1 MCVRCV
7 YDECT
12 MNVRGFLVE
21 NVYCFQ
27 ETKWLML
34 ESHLRIR
41 SFLLTNLYTCITTFP
56 LSVLIL
62 ESHLNVNAV

>member
-12 MNVRGFLVE
+12 RFFGRKCMFLGDEMVDVRRTSAFGVFCYE
-21 NVYCFQ
+21 C
-27 ETKWLML
+27 
-34 ESHLRIR
+34 I
-41 SFLLTNLYTCITTFP
+41 YTCITTFP

-62 ESHLNVNAV
+62 KSHRNVNAV